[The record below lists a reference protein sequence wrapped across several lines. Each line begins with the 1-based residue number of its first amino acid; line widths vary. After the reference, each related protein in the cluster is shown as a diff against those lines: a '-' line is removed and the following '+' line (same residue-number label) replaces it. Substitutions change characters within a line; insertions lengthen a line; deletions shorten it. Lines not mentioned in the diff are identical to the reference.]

1 MTPSV
6 KIAFVGGGTMAEAI
20 VRGILRD
27 GLYAPE
33 RIAIGEPLP
42 ARRKALAAELGIQ
55 SYATAREAVEGAD
68 VVVLAVKPQV
78 LPMVIAELA
87 GQLPASAL
95 LISIVAGAT
104 LNTLAELGVG
114 SLVRVM
120 PNTPA
125 QIGEGISVWVA
136 SEEVSQAQCQTTS
149 AIVGALGQAIQVHD
163 EKYIDM
169 TTAVSGSGPGYV
181 FLFIEALTDAAVQIG
196 FARPVAKQL
205 ALQTVKGAAAY
216 AQTRSD
222 DHLAAL
228 RNGVTSP
235 GGTTAAGIHEL
246 ESGGLRATV
255 TNAVLAAYR
264 KARDLGDCK

>member
-1 MTPSV
+1 MISSER
-6 KIAFVGGGTMAEAI
+6 IAFVGGGTMAEAI
-20 VRGILRD
+20 VHGILRD

-33 RIAIGEPLP
+33 RIAVGEPLP
-42 ARRKALAAELGIQ
+42 ARREALASALGIQ
-55 SYATAREAVEGAD
+55 AFATALEAIAGAD
-68 VVVLAVKPQV
+68 VVVLAIKPQI
-78 LPMVIAELA
+78 LPSVITELA
-87 GQLPASAL
+87 GQIPAGVL

-104 LNTLAELGVG
+104 LKTLSGLGVA
-114 SLVRVM
+114 SVIRVM

-136 SEEVSQAQCQTTS
+136 SEDVSQAQCETTA
-149 AIVGALGQAIQVHD
+149 AIVGALGQAVQVND

-216 AQTRSD
+216 ALARSS
-222 DHLAAL
+222 DHLATL

-235 GGTTAAGIHEL
+235 GGTTAAGLYEL
-246 ESGGLRATV
+246 ESGGLRSAV
-255 TNAVLAAYR
+255 TNAVLAAYT
-264 KARDLGDCK
+264 KAKSLGEN

>member
-1 MTPSV
+1 MTVSER
-6 KIAFVGGGTMAEAI
+6 IAFVGGGTMAEAI

-33 RIAIGEPLP
+33 QIAVGEPLP
-42 ARRKALAAELGIQ
+42 ARREALAADLGIQ
-55 SYATAREAVEGAD
+55 AFTTALEAIAGAD
-68 VVVLAVKPQV
+68 VVVLAIKPQI
-78 LPMVIAELA
+78 LPVVIAELA
-87 GQLPASAL
+87 GQIPAGAL

-104 LNTLAELGVG
+104 LETLGGFGVA
-114 SLVRVM
+114 SAVRVM

-136 SEEVSQAQCQTTS
+136 SEDVSMAQCETTE

-196 FARPVAKQL
+196 FARAVAKQL

-216 AQTRSD
+216 AQARSD
-222 DHLAAL
+222 DHLATL

-235 GGTTAAGIHEL
+235 GGTTAAGLHEL

-255 TNAVLAAYR
+255 TNAVLVAYA
-264 KARDLGDCK
+264 KAESLGDNQ

>member
-1 MTPSV
+1 MTASER
-6 KIAFVGGGTMAEAI
+6 IAFVGGGTMAEAI

-33 RIAIGEPLP
+33 QIAVGEPLP
-42 ARRKALAAELGIQ
+42 ARRKALAGELGVRT
-55 SYATAREAVEGAD
+55 YATALESVADAD

-78 LPMVIAELA
+78 MLSVASELA
-87 GQLPASAL
+87 GQIAEDAL
-95 LISIVAGAT
+95 LVSIVAGMPIET
-104 LNTLAELGVG
+104 LRVFCVPAI
-114 SLVRVM
+114 VRVM

-125 QIGEGISVWVA
+125 QIGEGISVWVP
-136 SEEVSQAQCQTTS
+136 SCEVSQAQS
-149 AIVGALGQAIQVHD
+149 KAAAAIVGALGQGIQANN

-205 ALQTVKGAAAY
+205 ALQTVRGAAAY
-216 AQTRSD
+216 AQSRSD
-222 DHLAAL
+222 DHLATL

-246 ESGGLRATV
+246 ERGGLRSTV
-255 TNAVLAAYR
+255 TNAVLAAYH
-264 KARDLGDCK
+264 KAKALGEN